1 MRAFV
6 IDDSKPVRSI
16 LAKMLQAMDFE
27 TTEAENGQHALEQL
41 NAQNTPDVFVVNW
54 NMPVLNGLQFIK
66 TIKADKRYSDVPL
79 LVVSGETKDSTKV
92 EARIAGASGFLSKPV
107 TLSTLRTT
115 LISLG
120 VNPSIIGSHADP
132 RGKNADDPATP
143 NNPTQKTSTKTSTK
157 PLGQRATDPTAD
169 RTASP
174 NSANSK
180 TRVLIVDDSV
190 VVRGIV
196 SKMLQEDGQIE
207 VVTTAA
213 DGVIALAKLEQCVV
227 DVILLDIEMPR
238 MTGLEMLKKLRE
250 LRNRTPVVMF
260 SSLTQRGAS
269 ATIEALM
276 LGAKDYVMKPGGA
289 FMTDACEG
297 KRAIMEELIPRVKQ
311 AAEKTGVGHVAQT
324 KSTPVPPIRKPRSK
338 KQIDAVVIGV
348 STGGPLAL
356 AKLIPKLGSDFPV
369 PVMIVQHMPAAFTKH
384 LSDRLTTNC
393 GFPVSEAVHGQRLE
407 AGTYVVAPGGI
418 HLGVKRL
425 ASRVVVALNDR
436 PAVNA
441 CKPSADVL
449 FESAATAYSGNVL
462 GVVLTGMGSD
472 GTLGSK
478 AISQAGGSVIV
489 QDEESSVVWGMP
501 GSVVREGAADKVVP
515 IDELASEILKRAW
528 KYRKRHQNTELGNG
542 EGFRQ

>member
-16 LAKMLQAMDFE
+16 LAKMLQTMDFE

-41 NAQNTPDVFVVNW
+41 NAHNKPDVFVVNW
-54 NMPVLNGLQFIK
+54 NMPILNGLQFIE
-66 TIKADKRYSDVPL
+66 TVQADQKYSDIPL
-79 LVVSGETKDSTKV
+79 LVVSAETKDSTKA
-92 EARIAGASGFLSKPV
+92 EASHAGASGFLSKPV
-107 TLSTLRTT
+107 TLATLRTT
-115 LISLG
+115 LVSLG
-120 VNPSIIGSHADP
+120 VHPSLAAADVSP
-132 RGKNADDPATP
+132 RKNTP
-143 NNPTQKTSTKTSTK
+143 EVPSQAKPFTKTNLRQPDDLSSTE
-157 PLGQRATDPTAD
+157 PPAMT
-169 RTASP
+169 
-174 NSANSK
+174 NSGEAR

-207 VVTTAA
+207 VVNTAA
-213 DGVIALAKLEQCVV
+213 DGVIALAKLEQCEV

-238 MTGLEMLKKLRE
+238 MTGLEVLKKLRE

-289 FMTDACEG
+289 FMTDANEG
-297 KRAIMEELIPRVKQ
+297 KRAIMEELIPKVKQ
-311 AAEKTGVGHVAQT
+311 AALKVGIGHAAQT
-324 KSTPVPPIRKPRSK
+324 KTPAVLPTRTTKQL

-348 STGGPLAL
+348 STGGPQAL
-356 AKLIPKLGSDFPV
+356 AKLIPKLGGDFPV
-369 PVMIVQHMPAAFTKH
+369 PVIIVQHMPAAFTKH
-384 LSDRLTTNC
+384 LSDRLTTDC
-393 GFPVSEAVHGQRLE
+393 GFPVCEAVHGQKLE
-407 AGTYVVAPGGI
+407 AGTYVVAPGGF
-418 HLGVKRL
+418 HLGVKRF
-425 ASRVVVALNDR
+425 ASKVMVALNDR

-472 GTLGSK
+472 GTIGSK
-478 AISQAGGSVIV
+478 AIKQAGGSIIV

-528 KYRKRHQNTELGNG
+528 KFRKAQSQIGSGNG
-542 EGFRQ
+542 EASNQ

>member
-16 LAKMLQAMDFE
+16 LAKMLQTMDFE
-27 TTEAENGQHALEQL
+27 TTEAENGQQALEQL
-41 NAQNTPDVFVVNW
+41 TPQNTPDVFVVNW

-66 TIKADKRYSDVPL
+66 TIKADQKYSDIPL
-79 LVVSGETKDSTKV
+79 LVVSAETKDSTKA
-92 EARIAGASGFLSKPV
+92 EASNAGASGFLSKPV
-107 TLSTLRTT
+107 TLATLRKT
-115 LISLG
+115 LVALG
-120 VNPSIIGSHADP
+120 VDPSITGTHTAP
-132 RGKNADDPATP
+132 PGLTP
-143 NNPTQKTSTKTSTK
+143 HVLTTPDASTKQTAAQ
-157 PLGQRATDPTAD
+157 PVGQRSTDPTAD

-174 NSANSK
+174 NSTDSK

-207 VVTTAA
+207 VVNTAA
-213 DGVIALAKLEQCVV
+213 DGVIALAKLEQCEV

-238 MTGLEMLKKLRE
+238 MTGLEVLKKLRE

-289 FMTDACEG
+289 FMTDANEG
-297 KRAIMEELIPRVKQ
+297 KRAIMEELIPKVKQ
-311 AAEKTGVGHVAQT
+311 AAAKIGVGHAART
-324 KSTPVPPIRKPRSK
+324 KSPSVLPIRNTKQK
-338 KQIDAVVIGV
+338 KQIDAVLIGV
-348 STGGPLAL
+348 STGGPQAL

-369 PVMIVQHMPAAFTKH
+369 PVIIVQHMPAAFTKH
-384 LSDRLTTNC
+384 LSDRLTTDS
-393 GFPVSEAVHGQRLE
+393 GFPVSEAVHGQKLE
-407 AGTYVVAPGGI
+407 AGTYVVAPGGF
-418 HLGVKRL
+418 HLGVKRF
-425 ASRVVVALNDR
+425 ASKVVVALNDR

-472 GTLGSK
+472 GTVGAK
-478 AISQAGGSVIV
+478 AIAQAGGSVIV

-528 KYRKRHQNTELGNG
+528 KYRKRHPNSESGNG
-542 EGFRQ
+542 EASSK

>member
-16 LAKMLQAMDFE
+16 LAKMLQTMDFE
-27 TTEAENGQHALEQL
+27 TTEAENGQQALEQL
-41 NAQNTPDVFVVNW
+41 SAQNTPDVFVVNW

-66 TIKADKRYSDVPL
+66 TIKADQKYSDIPL
-79 LVVSGETKDSTKV
+79 LVVSAETKDSTKA
-92 EARIAGASGFLSKPV
+92 EASNAGASGFLSKPV
-107 TLSTLRTT
+107 TLATLRTT
-115 LISLG
+115 LVSLG
-120 VNPSIIGSHADP
+120 VDPSIAGTHTSPPGLTPHVP
-132 RGKNADDPATP
+132 RTP
-143 NNPTQKTSTKTSTK
+143 DVLNKQTSTD
-157 PLGQRATDPTAD
+157 RTAD

-174 NSANSK
+174 KSTDRK
-180 TRVLIVDDSV
+180 TQVLIVDDSV

-207 VVTTAA
+207 VVNTAA
-213 DGVIALAKLEQCVV
+213 DGVIALAKLEQCEV

-238 MTGLEMLKKLRE
+238 MTGLEVLKKLRE

-289 FMTDACEG
+289 FMTDANEG
-297 KRAIMEELIPRVKQ
+297 KRAIMEELIPKVKQ
-311 AAEKTGVGHVAQT
+311 AAQKTGVAHAAKT
-324 KSTPVPPIRKPRSK
+324 KSPPVLPIKNTKQK
-338 KQIDAVVIGV
+338 KQIDAVLIGV
-348 STGGPLAL
+348 STGGPQAL

-369 PVMIVQHMPAAFTKH
+369 PVIIVQHMPAAFTKH
-384 LSDRLTTNC
+384 LSDRLTTDC
-393 GFPVSEAVHGQRLE
+393 GFPVSEAVHGQKLE
-407 AGTYVVAPGGI
+407 AGTYVVAPGGF
-418 HLGVKRL
+418 HLGVKRF
-425 ASRVVVALNDR
+425 ASKVVVALNDR

-472 GTLGSK
+472 GTVGAK
-478 AISQAGGSVIV
+478 AIVQAGGSVIV

-528 KYRKRHQNTELGNG
+528 KYRKRHPNPESGNG
-542 EGFRQ
+542 EASSQ